1 MSKKH
6 FEILAAEIRQITG
19 NAAREQAA
27 RAVARACA
35 RINPC
40 FDMARFL
47 AACNA
52 L

>member
-6 FEILAAEIRQITG
+6 FEILAAEIRQIAD

-27 RAVARACA
+27 HVVARACA
-35 RINPC
+35 RINPR

>member
-6 FEILAAEIRQITG
+6 FGILAAEIRRITDEVSRER
-19 NAAREQAA
+19 AAH
-27 RAVARACA
+27 AVARACA
-35 RINPC
+35 RINPR